1 MLRLAAVVIRWLG
14 SFGRPRRE
22 LLLENIALR
31 QQLATMI
38 QKGRPRIRTAD
49 RVFWVALRHVWSHWA
64 EVLVIVKPET
74 VVRWHRAGFRR
85 YWQRLSRRG
94 MRRGRPVVPGEVR
107 DLIRRMAA
115 ENHWRAPRIHGELLR
130 LGFSVSE
137 RTVSRYLR
145 GLPSRPES
153 RQNWRTFMKNHREVI
168 AAMDFFTVPTASFR
182 LLYVLFVIRHGRR
195 DIVHWNITE
204 HPSAQWVSQQ
214 MREAFPYDSASRY
227 LVFDRDA
234 TFSPEVAKVV
244 RSMNIEPTRTSYR
257 SPWQNG
263 VAERFVGTLRRELLD
278 HMIVIDDR
286 HLRRLLGEYIAYYL
300 KDRTHLGLDKD
311 APWARPVEL
320 RPGTAASV
328 QVRPRVGGLH
338 HRYSWRAAA

>member
-1 MLRLAAVVIRWLG
+1 MLRLAAVVIGWLA
-14 SFGRPRRE
+14 SVGRSRRE

-31 QQLATMI
+31 QQLATMV
-38 QKGRPRIRTAD
+38 QRGRPRIRPAD
-49 RVFWVALRHVWSHWA
+49 RVFWIALRRVWSRWA
-64 EVLVIVKPET
+64 EVLVIVRPET
-74 VVRWHRAGFRR
+74 VVRWHRAGFRL

-94 MRRGRPVVPGEVR
+94 IRRGRPIVPGEVR

-115 ENHWRAPRIHGELLR
+115 ENLWCAPRIHGELLR
-130 LGFSVSE
+130 LGVNVSE

-145 GLPSRPES
+145 GVPSRLES

-195 DIVHWNITE
+195 DIAHWNVTE
-204 HPSAQWVSQQ
+204 HPSARWVGQQ
-214 MREAFPYDSASRY
+214 LREAFPYDSAPRY

-234 TFSPEVAKVV
+234 IFSAEVV
-244 RSMNIEPTRTSYR
+244 RTVRSLSIEPTRTSYP

-263 VAERFVGTLRRELLD
+263 VAERFVGTLRELLD
-278 HMIVIDDR
+278 HIIVLDNR

-311 APWARPVEL
+311 VPWARPVEP
-320 RPGTAASV
+320 RPARLAAV
-328 QVRPRVGGLH
+328 HGRPRVGGLH
-338 HRYSWRAAA
+338 HHYTWRAAA

>member
-1 MLRLAAVVIRWLG
+1 MLRLAAVVIRWLA
-14 SFGRPRRE
+14 SVGRSRRE

-31 QQLATMI
+31 QQLATMV
-38 QKGRPRIRTAD
+38 QRNRPRVRFAD
-49 RVFWVALRHVWSHWA
+49 RVFWIVLRRVWARWA

-74 VVRWHRAGFRR
+74 VVGWHRAGFRR

-115 ENHWRAPRIHGELLR
+115 ENQWRAPRIHGELLR
-130 LGFSVSE
+130 LGFNVSE

-145 GLPSRPES
+145 GLPSRPER
-153 RQNWRTFMKNHREVI
+153 RQHWRTFMKNHREVI

-195 DIVHWNITE
+195 DIAHWNITE
-204 HPSAQWVSQQ
+204 HPSARWVIQQ
-214 MREAFPYDSASRY
+214 LREAFPYDSSSRY

-234 TFSPEVAKVV
+234 IFSAEVARAV
-244 RSMNIEPTRTSYR
+244 RSLNIEPTRTSYR

-263 VAERFVGTLRRELLD
+263 VAERFVGTVRRELLD
-278 HMIVIDDR
+278 HLIVLDDR
-286 HLRRLLGEYIAYYL
+286 HLHRLFGEYIGYYL

-311 APWARPVEL
+311 APWARPVEP
-320 RPGTAASV
+320 RPARCAAV
-328 QVRPRVGGLH
+328 HAQPRVGGLH
-338 HRYSWRAAA
+338 HRYRWRAAA

>member
-1 MLRLAAVVIRWLG
+1 MLRLAAVVIRWLA
-14 SFGRPRRE
+14 SVGRSRRD
-22 LLLENIALR
+22 LLLENLALR
-31 QQLATMI
+31 QQLATMV
-38 QKGRPRIRTAD
+38 QRNRPRIRPAD
-49 RVFWVALRHVWSHWA
+49 RVFWIALRRVWSRWA

-74 VVRWHRAGFRR
+74 VVGWHRAGFRL

-94 MRRGRPVVPGEVR
+94 LRRGRPVVPGEVR

-115 ENHWRAPRIHGELLR
+115 ENQWRAPRIHGELLR
-130 LGFSVSE
+130 LGFNVSE

-145 GLPSRPES
+145 RLPPRPES

-195 DIVHWNITE
+195 DIAHWNITE
-204 HPSAQWVSQQ
+204 HPSARWVSQQ
-214 MREAFPYDSASRY
+214 LREAFPYDSASRY
-227 LVFDRDA
+227 LVFDRD
-234 TFSPEVAKVV
+234 TIFSAEVARAV

-278 HMIVIDDR
+278 HIIVLDDR
-286 HLRRLLGEYIAYYL
+286 HLGRLLGEYIGYYL

-311 APWARPVEL
+311 APWVRPVEP
-320 RPGTAASV
+320 RPARPAAV
-328 QVRPRVGGLH
+328 HARPRVGGLH
-338 HRYSWRAAA
+338 HRYGWRVAA